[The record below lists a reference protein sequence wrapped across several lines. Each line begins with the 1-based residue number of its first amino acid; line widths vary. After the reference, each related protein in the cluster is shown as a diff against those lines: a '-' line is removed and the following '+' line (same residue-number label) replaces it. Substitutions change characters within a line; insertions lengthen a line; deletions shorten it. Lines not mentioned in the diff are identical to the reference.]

1 MDNKAR
7 EINSPLIKQ
16 LIDET
21 SPEELAKIDAE
32 MTNNKQ
38 QTAVDELWDYLKG
51 WIPQGQYSG
60 VREAYLEAKEMEKE
74 RMIKLIQF
82 VVSEKELVDY
92 SSVSNE
98 TANYYLDKFNQG
110 GEQ

>member
-1 MDNKAR
+1 M
-7 EINSPLIKQ
+7 S
-16 LIDET
+16 
-21 SPEELAKIDAE
+21 
-32 MTNNKQ
+32 NNKQ
-38 QTAVDELWDYLKG
+38 ETEVDWLFAELKNHLDMPSNQS
-51 WIPQGQYSG
+51 I
-60 VREAYLEAKEMEKE
+60 EILEQAKEMEKE

-110 GEQ
+110 GNK

>member
-1 MDNKAR
+1 
-7 EINSPLIKQ
+7 
-16 LIDET
+16 
-21 SPEELAKIDAE
+21 
-32 MTNNKQ
+32 MTNSKQ
-38 QTAVDELWDYLKG
+38 QTAVEWQYIELSKFLNGKSEFTHKSDILIK
-51 WIPQGQYSG
+51 
-60 VREAYLEAKEMEKE
+60 AKEIEKE

-110 GEQ
+110 GNK

>member
-1 MDNKAR
+1 
-7 EINSPLIKQ
+7 
-16 LIDET
+16 
-21 SPEELAKIDAE
+21 

-38 QTAVDELWDYLKG
+38 QTAVDFFYDEVWACFSSNLSWSECELLNK
-51 WIPQGQYSG
+51 IKEQ
-60 VREAYLEAKEMEKE
+60 AKEMENE

-98 TANYYLDKFNQG
+98 TANYYLDKFNQADKL
-110 GEQ
+110 